1 MVSIFEKYKIYI
13 AAIISV
19 FAINIFSWRLP
30 FFWDT
35 ILTSTI
41 TQHFFENGFGNFI
54 PPPQF
59 DAGHPPL
66 FYIYITLVFK
76 LFGKSLISAHLGM
89 LPFHLLG
96 VVAFI
101 RLLEHFAFTLRAQWL
116 GFLLFMIM
124 PTALTQ
130 YSLISYDAVLLSLYL
145 TALVAFFE
153 NRKLV
158 FSFVLIGIVGVSLRG
173 LFCVAS
179 LAVTI
184 FLLNKNNLKSTF
196 NWILLL
202 LPAIVIISFWY
213 GYHYKETGW
222 LLSTNAEGW
231 AQQRGVVNIKGL
243 LKNGISIARCFFDV
257 GIFVLSLISLWYLI
271 LYKKIN
277 ENIIVWLVPAV
288 LFSVVFLPFSNPI
301 NHRYF
306 LIVYVLMLLSVIP
319 ILMSKKI
326 IFTIVTIGVLM
337 FGHFLIYPQPISN
350 GWDCSLVHIGYSLN
364 KKYVLETMENS
375 YHIDRSKVGAVFPVN
390 TSLYQSDMLADTIRM
405 LNVNGKSI
413 DSLEYVLYATVC
425 NDFSD
430 EQLTQLKQWNPLFT
444 YRSFMTEMIVYK
456 NPKFH
461 TP

>member
-1 MVSIFEKYKIYI
+1 MSVFEKYKIYI
-13 AAIISV
+13 AAIFSV
-19 FAINIFSWRLP
+19 LAINIFSWRLP

-41 TQHFFENGFGNFI
+41 TQHFFDYGFGNFI
-54 PPPQF
+54 PPPQY

-66 FYIYITLVFK
+66 FYIYITVLFK
-76 LFGKSLISAHLGM
+76 LMGRNLISAHLGM

-96 VVAFI
+96 VIAFL
-101 RLLEHFAFTLRAQWL
+101 RLMQHFSFSQRAQWL
-116 GFLLFMIM
+116 GFLLFMIT
-124 PTALTQ
+124 PAVLTQ

-145 TALVAFFE
+145 SALVAYFE
-153 NRKLV
+153 NRKFV
-158 FSFVLIGIVGVSLRG
+158 FSIVLIGIVGVSLRG
-173 LFCVAS
+173 LFGIAS

-184 FLLNKNNLKSTF
+184 FFLNKNNWKSSI

-202 LPAIVIISFWY
+202 LPAIAIIGIWY

-222 LLSTNAEGW
+222 FISTNAEGW
-231 AQQRGVVNIKGL
+231 AQQRGIVNIKGMF
-243 LKNGISIARCFFDV
+243 KNGISIARCYFDLGV
-257 GIFVLSLISLWYLI
+257 FVLSIMSLWYVYLH
-271 LYKKIN
+271 KKIN
-277 ENIIVWLVPAV
+277 ENIVIWIVPAV
-288 LFSVVFLPFSNPI
+288 LFSVAFLPFSNPI

-306 LIVYVLMLLSVIP
+306 LIVYVLMLFAVIP
-319 ILMSKKI
+319 VLMSKKI

-375 YHIDRSKVGAVFPVN
+375 YHIDRSKVGTVFPVN
-390 TSLYQSDMLADTIRM
+390 TSLHQSDMIEDTTRM
-405 LNVNGKSI
+405 LNVNGRNM

-430 EQLTQLKQWNPLFT
+430 EQLAELKHWSSLFT

-456 NPKFH
+456 NAEFH
-461 TP
+461 AP